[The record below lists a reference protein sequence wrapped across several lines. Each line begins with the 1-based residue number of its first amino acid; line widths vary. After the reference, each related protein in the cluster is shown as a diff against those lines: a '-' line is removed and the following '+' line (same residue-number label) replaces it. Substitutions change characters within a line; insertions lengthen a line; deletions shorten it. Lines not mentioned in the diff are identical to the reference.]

1 MAFDG
6 TLKFDTAI
14 DKTGFEVGL
23 ASLGSLAKKGMAVVT
38 GAVVAAGA
46 GVAALGGYAVSV
58 GKDFESSMAQV
69 IATMGITKTS
79 VTEDG
84 VNSFELLKEAAAEAG
99 ESTTFSASEAADAL
113 NYLALAGYDAAK
125 AADALPAVLNLAAAG
140 GMELAYASD
149 LATDAMAALGI
160 EATSGNLTRFG
171 DEMAKTASKAN
182 TSVSQLGEAI
192 LTVGGTAKSLAG
204 GTTELNAA
212 LGVLA
217 NRGIKGSEGGT
228 ALRNMILSLSAPTD
242 KAAAALE
249 GLGVDAFDANG
260 NLRPLNETFKDLD
273 GALSGM
279 SEGEKT
285 QVLNEIFNK
294 VDLKS
299 AQAMLAGCGE
309 EFNDLTEA
317 LENCDGAMA
326 DMAHTMN
333 DTLEG
338 DIKSLQ
344 SKAEA
349 FGNVLYENLN
359 DPLRELTQLGGDYI
373 SQLTSAFKEGG
384 FEGLAESL
392 GDVLSG
398 AVTKL
403 SSYIPKIADIAVSIV
418 TSLISGLRENIPAIA
433 DAALTAA
440 TTLVY
445 GIADA
450 AGELLKLGG
459 TLVQTLLSGIAEHIP
474 DVAEAVQG
482 LLKEMPEILSG
493 ETLSEIASAAVAL
506 VSALAAGIAETLPVL
521 LDAVLGLVSTLGNA
535 ILDNIPIILPVLAE
549 LAVSVISFLAEGIP
563 KVLETAEQL
572 ITKGISETYP
582 EIIKVIGEQLPKI
595 ITALTKAIPQI
606 EKALA
611 KILPELVQSIAQS
624 APLIAQTFADIMP
637 DVLHAI
643 VDALDEMYPAVH
655 EAIVELITSLADLL
669 PVIQEICSE
678 LSPLLLATLTDI
690 IIDLAPDILELAG
703 GVAASIIKSTIEI
716 IISLVGN
723 LLTALGNSLADIG
736 DILSDV
742 LMSAKEKAVSGVQT
756 IISNVMEWLGTLPE
770 RIGTTL
776 GNVLG
781 EIAKWAVEA
790 PEKAK
795 SAAIELYNNV
805 TEWFRKL
812 PERTK
817 SHLEDVL
824 PKIVEWGTNL
834 AAKGKTAATELFD
847 SVVNKISEL
856 PDKMLSIGRD
866 IVTGIWNGISGA
878 KDWLTGQISGF
889 ADGVISGFKDSFG
902 IHSPSTLMRDQ
913 IGRYLAEGVG
923 VGFAENMPDLS
934 AMAQS
939 AVDKLSEVNIPE
951 IEIDIPDV
959 DIPDGDRRPPRIPQ
973 IDSTAYQALSGIG
986 SLDRNIAP
994 TSTAEIIN
1002 NYSYSTTTTNNN
1014 SSAPETAPANITLN
1028 ATFKVGEE
1036 VVAEG
1041 VVDIA
1046 ADKIDE
1052 RQGVTVELKKRGL
1065 AR

>member
-14 DKTGFEVGL
+14 DKTGFEAGLSALGGL
-23 ASLGSLAKKGMAVVT
+23 ATKGMAVVT
-38 GAVVAAGA
+38 GAVTAAAGGVALFAKNSIDAYSSYEQLVGGTELLFGDAYDYIVQKSEEAYKTVQMSQNDYLQQVNGFSTGLKTALGGNYQAAAELADRIVNAEADVVAATGNTQEAVQNAFNGIMKSNYTMLDNLQLGITPTKA
-46 GVAALGGYAVSV
+46 GFQELIDKVNEWNDANGKATDYQIDNLADCESALVDYIEMQGLAGYAANEAAETIEGSVSSLRAAWANLTVEIAKDDADIDGSISKLTDSLNSVLDNIIPRAEQVLSGIGSLVSNVAPVIAEEIPKLISSVLPPLLTAATGVINGLSDALREALPSVADSIVSALPDIISAAKTLFSGILAGLLNVAETVVPMIPGVVAALGA
-58 GKDFESSMAQV
+58 AL
-69 IATMGITKTS
+69 T
-79 VTEDG
+79 
-84 VNSFELLKEAAAEAG
+84 EAAPLLV
-99 ESTTFSASEAADAL
+99 SA
-113 NYLALAGYDAAK
+113 
-125 AADALPAVLNLAAAG
+125 V
-140 GMELAYASD
+140 
-149 LATDAMAALGI
+149 T
-160 EATSGNLTRFG
+160 
-171 DEMAKTASKAN
+171 
-182 TSVSQLGEAI
+182 QL
-192 LTVGGTAKSLAG
+192 V
-204 GTTELNAA
+204 
-212 LGVLA
+212 GVLA
-217 NRGIKGSEGGT
+217 
-228 ALRNMILSLSAPTD
+228 
-242 KAAAALE
+242 
-249 GLGVDAFDANG
+249 
-260 NLRPLNETFKDLD
+260 
-273 GALSGM
+273 
-279 SEGEKT
+279 
-285 QVLNEIFNK
+285 
-294 VDLKS
+294 
-299 AQAMLAGCGE
+299 
-309 EFNDLTEA
+309 
-317 LENCDGAMA
+317 
-326 DMAHTMN
+326 
-333 DTLEG
+333 
-338 DIKSLQ
+338 
-344 SKAEA
+344 
-349 FGNVLYENLN
+349 
-359 DPLRELTQLGGDYI
+359 
-373 SQLTSAFKEGG
+373 
-384 FEGLAESL
+384 
-392 GDVLSG
+392 
-398 AVTKL
+398 
-403 SSYIPKIADIAVSIV
+403 
-418 TSLISGLRENIPAIA
+418 
-433 DAALTAA
+433 
-440 TTLVY
+440 
-445 GIADA
+445 
-450 AGELLKLGG
+450 
-459 TLVQTLLSGIAEHIP
+459 SGIT
-474 DVAEAVQG
+474 D
-482 LLKEMPEILSG
+482 
-493 ETLSEIASAAVAL
+493 
-506 VSALAAGIAETLPVL
+506 TLPVL
-521 LDAVLGLVSTLGNA
+521 LDAALGLVSALGNA
-535 ILDNIPIILPVLAE
+535 VLDNIPVLLPVLSE

-572 ITKGISETYP
+572 ITKGISEIYP

-611 KILPELVQSIAQS
+611 KILPELVQSIAQA
-624 APLIAQTFADIMP
+624 APLVAQTFADIMP
-637 DVLHAI
+637 DILHAI

-669 PVIQEICSE
+669 PVIQEVFSE

-723 LLTALGNSLADIG
+723 LLKALGNSLADIG

-742 LMSAKEKAVSGVQT
+742 LISAKEKAVAGVQT
-756 IISNVMEWLGTLPE
+756 IISNVMEWLGTLPD
-770 RIGTTL
+770 RVGTTL

-781 EIAKWAVEA
+781 EIAKWAVNA

-878 KDWLTGQISGF
+878 KDWLTDQISGF

-913 IGRYLAEGVG
+913 VGRYLAEGIG
-923 VGFAENMPDLS
+923 TGFAENMPDLS

-939 AVDKLSEVNIPE
+939 AVDKLSEVNMPLL
-951 IEIDIPDV
+951 EIDIPDF
-959 DIPDGDRRPPRIPQ
+959 DIPDNRRPPRIPQ

-1014 SSAPETAPANITLN
+1014 SSAPETAPANIILN

>member
-38 GAVVAAGA
+38 GAV
-46 GVAALGGYAVSV
+46 
-58 GKDFESSMAQV
+58 
-69 IATMGITKTS
+69 T
-79 VTEDG
+79 
-84 VNSFELLKEAAAEAG
+84 
-99 ESTTFSASEAADAL
+99 
-113 NYLALAGYDAAK
+113 
-125 AADALPAVLNLAAAG
+125 AAAG
-140 GMELAYASD
+140 GVALFAKNSIDAYSSY
-149 LATDAMAALGI
+149 
-160 EATSGNLTRFG
+160 E
-171 DEMAKTASKAN
+171 
-182 TSVSQLGEAI
+182 QL
-192 LTVGGTAKSLAG
+192 VGGTELLFGDAYDYIVQKSEEAYKTVQMSQNDYLQQVNG
-204 GTTELNAA
+204 FSTGLKTA
-212 LGVLA
+212 LGG
-217 NRGIKGSEGGT
+217 NIQ
-228 ALRNMILSLSAPTD
+228 
-242 KAAAALE
+242 AAAELSNRIVNAEADVVAATGQTQEAVQNAFNGIMKSNFTMLDNLQ
-249 GLGVDAFDANG
+249 LGITPTKAGFQELIDKVNEWNDANG
-260 NLRPLNETFKDLD
+260 KATDYQIDNLADCES
-273 GALSGM
+273 AL
-279 SEGEKT
+279 
-285 QVLNEIFNK
+285 
-294 VDLKS
+294 VDYIEM
-299 AQAMLAGCGE
+299 QGLAGYAANEAAETIEGSVSSLRAAWANLTVE
-309 EFNDLTEA
+309 IAKDDADIDGSITKLTE
-317 LENCDGAMA
+317 
-326 DMAHTMN
+326 
-333 DTLEG
+333 
-338 DIKSLQ
+338 SL
-344 SKAEA
+344 SSVLDNIIPRAE
-349 FGNVLYENLN
+349 
-359 DPLRELTQLGGDYI
+359 Q
-373 SQLTSAFKEGG
+373 
-384 FEGLAESL
+384 
-392 GDVLSG
+392 VLSG
-398 AVTKL
+398 IGSLVSNVAPIIAEE
-403 SSYIPKIADIAVSIV
+403 IPKLVSSV
-418 TSLISGLRENIPAIA
+418 LPPL
-433 DAALTAA
+433 LTAA
-440 TTLVY
+440 TGVINGLSDALREALPSVADSIVSALPDIISAAKTLFSGLIEGLVEV
-445 GIADA
+445 
-450 AGELLKLGG
+450 AG
-459 TLVQTLLSGIAEHIP
+459 TVVPMIP
-474 DVAEAVQG
+474 DVV
-482 LLKEMPEILSG
+482 KELG
-493 ETLSEIASAAVAL
+493 TALGGAAPLL
-506 VSALAAGIAETLPVL
+506 VSAITQLIEVLVSGIGDTLPVL
-521 LDAVLGLVSTLGNA
+521 LDAALGLVSALGNA
-535 ILDNIPIILPVLAE
+535 ILDNIPVLLPVLSE

-611 KILPELVQSIAQS
+611 KILPKLVQSIAQA
-624 APLIAQTFADIMP
+624 APLVAQTFADIMP
-637 DVLHAI
+637 DILHAI

-669 PVIQEICSE
+669 PVIQEMCSE

-690 IIDLAPDILELAG
+690 IIDLAPDILDLTG

-723 LLTALGNSLADIG
+723 LLTALGQSLADIG

-742 LMSAKEKAVSGVQT
+742 LISAKEKAVTGVQN
-756 IISNVMEWLGTLPE
+756 IISNVMEWLGTLPD
-770 RIGTTL
+770 RVGTTL

-781 EIAKWAVEA
+781 EIAKWAVNA

-856 PDKMLSIGRD
+856 PDKMLNIGRD

-913 IGRYLAEGVG
+913 VGRYLAEGIG
-923 VGFAENMPDLS
+923 TGFAENMPDLS

-939 AVDKLSEVNIPE
+939 AVDKLSEVNMPLL
-951 IEIDIPDV
+951 EIDIPDF
-959 DIPDGDRRPPRIPQ
+959 DIPDNRRPPRIPQ

>member
-14 DKTGFEVGL
+14 DKTGFEAGLSALGGL
-23 ASLGSLAKKGMAVVT
+23 ATKGMAVVT
-38 GAVVAAGA
+38 GAVTAAAGGVALFAKNSIDAYSSYEQLVGGTELLFGDAYDYIVQKSEEAYKTVQMSQSDYLQQVNGFSTGLKTALGGNYQAAAELADRIVNAEADVVAATGNTQEAVQNAFNGIMKSNYTMLDNLQLGITPTKEGFQELIDKVNEWNDANGKATDYQIDNLADCESALVDYIEMQGLA
-46 GVAALGGYAVSV
+46 GYAANEAAETIEGSVSSLRAAWANLTVEIAKDDADIDGSITKLTESLSSVLDNIIPRAEQVLSGIGSLVSNVAPVIAEEIPKLISSVLPPLLTAATGVINGLSDALREALPSVADSIVFALPDIISAAKTLFSGILAGLLNVAETVVPMIPGVVAALGA
-58 GKDFESSMAQV
+58 AL
-69 IATMGITKTS
+69 T
-79 VTEDG
+79 
-84 VNSFELLKEAAAEAG
+84 EAAPLLV
-99 ESTTFSASEAADAL
+99 SA
-113 NYLALAGYDAAK
+113 
-125 AADALPAVLNLAAAG
+125 V
-140 GMELAYASD
+140 
-149 LATDAMAALGI
+149 T
-160 EATSGNLTRFG
+160 
-171 DEMAKTASKAN
+171 
-182 TSVSQLGEAI
+182 QL
-192 LTVGGTAKSLAG
+192 V
-204 GTTELNAA
+204 
-212 LGVLA
+212 GVLA
-217 NRGIKGSEGGT
+217 
-228 ALRNMILSLSAPTD
+228 
-242 KAAAALE
+242 
-249 GLGVDAFDANG
+249 
-260 NLRPLNETFKDLD
+260 
-273 GALSGM
+273 
-279 SEGEKT
+279 
-285 QVLNEIFNK
+285 
-294 VDLKS
+294 
-299 AQAMLAGCGE
+299 
-309 EFNDLTEA
+309 
-317 LENCDGAMA
+317 
-326 DMAHTMN
+326 
-333 DTLEG
+333 
-338 DIKSLQ
+338 
-344 SKAEA
+344 
-349 FGNVLYENLN
+349 
-359 DPLRELTQLGGDYI
+359 
-373 SQLTSAFKEGG
+373 
-384 FEGLAESL
+384 
-392 GDVLSG
+392 
-398 AVTKL
+398 
-403 SSYIPKIADIAVSIV
+403 
-418 TSLISGLRENIPAIA
+418 
-433 DAALTAA
+433 
-440 TTLVY
+440 
-445 GIADA
+445 
-450 AGELLKLGG
+450 
-459 TLVQTLLSGIAEHIP
+459 SGIT
-474 DVAEAVQG
+474 D
-482 LLKEMPEILSG
+482 
-493 ETLSEIASAAVAL
+493 
-506 VSALAAGIAETLPVL
+506 TLPVL
-521 LDAVLGLVSTLGNA
+521 LDAALGLVSALGNA
-535 ILDNIPIILPVLAE
+535 ILDNIPVLLPVLSE
-549 LAVSVISFLAEGIP
+549 LAVSFISFLAEGIP

-624 APLIAQTFADIMP
+624 APLIAQMFADIMP

-742 LMSAKEKAVSGVQT
+742 LISAKEKAVTGVQN
-756 IISNVMEWLGTLPE
+756 IISNVMEWLGTLPD
-770 RIGTTL
+770 RVGTTL

-805 TEWFRKL
+805 TEWFKKL

-817 SHLEDVL
+817 THLEDVL
-824 PKIVEWGTNL
+824 PKIAEWGTSL
-834 AAKGKTAATELFD
+834 AAKGKSAATELFD

-856 PDKMLSIGRD
+856 PDKMLNIGRD

-878 KDWLTGQISGF
+878 KDWLTDQISGF
-889 ADGVISGFKDSFG
+889 ADGVVSGFKDSFG

-913 IGRYLAEGVG
+913 VGRYLAEGIG
-923 VGFAENMPDLS
+923 TGFAENMPDLS

-939 AVDKLSEVNIPE
+939 TVDKLSEVNMPLL
-951 IEIDIPDV
+951 EIDIPDF
-959 DIPDGDRRPPRIPQ
+959 DIPDNRRPPRIPQ

-1014 SSAPETAPANITLN
+1014 SSAPETAPANIILN

-1041 VVDIA
+1041 VVDVA
-1046 ADKIDE
+1046 ADKLDE